1 MVIEWLKFKVDA
13 KDREKFIQKD
23 AEIWTA
29 TLSQYPG
36 FLGKEIWI
44 NPTNEAEII
53 LIIRWNTRKEWK
65 IIPQSVLDETEQ
77 KFAQAA
83 GNISYEMIESS
94 EYQVRK
100 FPRDN

>member
-1 MVIEWLKFKVDA
+1 MVIEWLKFNVTP

-44 NPTNEAEII
+44 DPVNEAEVIF
-53 LIIRWNTRKEWK
+53 IIRWQTKENWK
-65 IIPQSVLDETEQ
+65 AIPQSILDETE
-77 KFAQAA
+77 KRFAQAV
-83 GNISYEMIESS
+83 GTNSYEMTEAS

-100 FPRDN
+100 FPN